1 MSFLKILIFKT
12 KLKVLEKKQDLYHGL
27 TCEASVSNRVI
38 ARKLVI
44 PFFFTLVPIFLDEL
58 ARKRLLRRLIMASRL
73 LGAYNSRTKP
83 QPSPLP
89 PPPRVTPLL
98 KRDLTNFESRD
109 MGRESAIFRIKK
121 YRIILWCGFRETLG
135 TIEWRNG
142 SENVALKMNL
152 RSFGLCRDYSNTRTG
167 EPSGSW
173 ISKNPI

>member
-1 MSFLKILIFKT
+1 
-12 KLKVLEKKQDLYHGL
+12 
-27 TCEASVSNRVI
+27 
-38 ARKLVI
+38 
-44 PFFFTLVPIFLDEL
+44 
-58 ARKRLLRRLIMASRL
+58 MASRL

-83 QPSPLP
+83 QPSPPHP
-89 PPPRVTPLL
+89 PEGYSRTPVL

-109 MGRESAIFRIKK
+109 LGRESAIFRIKK